1 MVTFETVMEIKILH
15 KQGMSSRAIAREL
28 GISRNTVKRYLQA
41 KSEPPK
47 YTPRP
52 AVASLLDEYRD
63 YIRQRIA
70 DAHPYKI
77 PATVIAR
84 EIRDQGYRGG
94 MTILRGFIR
103 SLSVPQEQEPAVRF
117 ETEPGRQMQVDW
129 GTMRNGRSL
138 LHVFVA
144 VLGYSRMLYIEFTDN
159 MRYDTLETCHRNA
172 FRFFGGVPRE
182 VLYDN
187 MKTVVLQRDAYQTGQ
202 HRFHPSL
209 WQFGKE
215 MGFSPRLCRPFRAQ
229 TKGKVERMVQYT
241 RNSFYIPLMT
251 RLRPMGITVDVETAT
266 TTVCAGCTMSLTN
279 ESMKQSRPVP
289 AIAGSK
295 SSSPCWHCL
304 RRKKSMTCILV
315 KIW

>member
-129 GTMRNGRSL
+129 GTMRNGRSP

-209 WQFGKE
+209 WQFGFRGRSLPLPE
-215 MGFSPRLCRPFRAQ
+215 RRFRASRCPDVRRNLPVR
-229 TKGKVERMVQYT
+229 TAFLFSAIRTVLSRSGRGKHPLYTGQIFRNTFSISSLSGTRTSISPNISALSSRIRER
-241 RNSFYIPLMT
+241 
-251 RLRPMGITVDVETAT
+251 
-266 TTVCAGCTMSLTN
+266 
-279 ESMKQSRPVP
+279 
-289 AIAGSK
+289 
-295 SSSPCWHCL
+295 
-304 RRKKSMTCILV
+304 
-315 KIW
+315 

>member
-28 GISRNTVKRYLQA
+28 GISRNTVKHYLQA

-63 YIRQRIA
+63 YICQRIA

-94 MTILRGFIR
+94 MTILRAFIR

-129 GTMRNGRSL
+129 GTMRNGRSP

-144 VLGYSRMLYIEFTDN
+144 VLGYLSHEIGRLSGIWISDQMASQVQRVIRRFALIGAALCLGSRNVILPWSEEESLAAVHRTLKAWLDN
-159 MRYDTLETCHRNA
+159 RGH
-172 FRFFGGVPRE
+172 
-182 VLYDN
+182 
-187 MKTVVLQRDAYQTGQ
+187 
-202 HRFHPSL
+202 S
-209 WQFGKE
+209 
-215 MGFSPRLCRPFRAQ
+215 
-229 TKGKVERMVQYT
+229 
-241 RNSFYIPLMT
+241 RNS
-251 RLRPMGITVDVETAT
+251 E
-266 TTVCAGCTMSLTN
+266 
-279 ESMKQSRPVP
+279 ESCGVF
-289 AIAGSK
+289 
-295 SSSPCWHCL
+295 
-304 RRKKSMTCILV
+304 
-315 KIW
+315 

>member
-129 GTMRNGRSL
+129 GTMRNGRSP

-215 MGFSPRLCRPFRAQ
+215 MGFSP
-229 TKGKVERMVQYT
+229 TV
-241 RNSFYIPLMT
+241 SPLQGT
-251 RLRPMGITVDVETAT
+251 D
-266 TTVCAGCTMSLTN
+266 
-279 ESMKQSRPVP
+279 
-289 AIAGSK
+289 
-295 SSSPCWHCL
+295 
-304 RRKKSMTCILV
+304 
-315 KIW
+315 

>member
-94 MTILRGFIR
+94 MTILRASFVLSRFLRSR
-103 SLSVPQEQEPAVRF
+103 SLPFGSKLNPDDRCRLTGALCVMVAHRF
-117 ETEPGRQMQVDW
+117 TC
-129 GTMRNGRSL
+129 SL
-138 LHVFVA
+138 LF
-144 VLGYSRMLYIEFTDN
+144 S
-159 MRYDTLETCHRNA
+159 DTAECVHRI
-172 FRFFGGVPRE
+172 
-182 VLYDN
+182 
-187 MKTVVLQRDAYQTGQ
+187 
-202 HRFHPSL
+202 H
-209 WQFGKE
+209 
-215 MGFSPRLCRPFRAQ
+215 
-229 TKGKVERMVQYT
+229 
-241 RNSFYIPLMT
+241 
-251 RLRPMGITVDVETAT
+251 
-266 TTVCAGCTMSLTN
+266 
-279 ESMKQSRPVP
+279 
-289 AIAGSK
+289 
-295 SSSPCWHCL
+295 
-304 RRKKSMTCILV
+304 
-315 KIW
+315 

>member
-94 MTILRGFIR
+94 KTILRAFIR

-129 GTMRNGRSL
+129 GTMRNGRSP

-159 MRYDTLETCHRNA
+159 MRYDTLWRPA
-172 FRFFGGVPRE
+172 IVMRSFFGGVPRE

-187 MKTVVLQRDAYQTGQ
+187 KQWFCNVTHIQTGQ

-209 WQFGKE
+209 CGSSARKWA
-215 MGFSPRLCRPFRAQ
+215 SLPRLCRPFRAQ
-229 TKGKVERMVQYT
+229 TKGRWNGWCSTPVTVLH
-241 RNSFYIPLMT
+241 PLMT
-251 RLRPMGITVDVETAT
+251 RLRPMGSLSDVETANRGLRWLHDVANQRKHET
-266 TTVCAGCTMSLTN
+266 IGTSLRSLARRAAVHAG
-279 ESMKQSRPVP
+279 
-289 AIAGSK
+289 A
-295 SSSPCWHCL
+295 L
-304 RRKKSMTCILV
+304 REKKSMTCIF
-315 KIW
+315 

>member
-94 MTILRGFIR
+94 MTILRAFIR
-103 SLSVPQEQEPAVRF
+103 SLSVPQEQEPAVQF

-129 GTMRNGRSL
+129 GTMRNGRSP
-138 LHVFVA
+138 LHVFIDRNLNPQKTKKA
-144 VLGYSRMLYIEFTDN
+144 PQNGCFFNTPCAPYERKRLLNRMTLIDTGYEW
-159 MRYDTLETCHRNA
+159 
-172 FRFFGGVPRE
+172 RFF
-182 VLYDN
+182 
-187 MKTVVLQRDAYQTGQ
+187 
-202 HRFHPSL
+202 
-209 WQFGKE
+209 
-215 MGFSPRLCRPFRAQ
+215 
-229 TKGKVERMVQYT
+229 
-241 RNSFYIPLMT
+241 
-251 RLRPMGITVDVETAT
+251 
-266 TTVCAGCTMSLTN
+266 
-279 ESMKQSRPVP
+279 
-289 AIAGSK
+289 
-295 SSSPCWHCL
+295 
-304 RRKKSMTCILV
+304 
-315 KIW
+315 